1 MDFVF
6 KGAAFLNMKLG
17 FSSNAFKKF
26 SLEQCIPLISQIGY
40 SAVEILC
47 DLPHAYP
54 PKEQDITKMRTL
66 LSKHNL
72 EISNLNTF
80 TLYAIKDTYHP
91 SWIEDVGELRQ
102 IRFEHTK
109 NCIELASELGC
120 KNISTEAGGPL
131 DTKTSN
137 PVALKRRFAR
147 EMNKLSRFAEDQEI
161 KVLVEPEPGLL
172 LETSQDF
179 LFFIKEVESE
189 YIKLN
194 FDIAHF
200 YCVREDPAEVIHRLS
215 DYIEHFHLSDIAVN
229 RVHNHLIPGEG
240 AINFKSVF
248 KAIIEIGYKGC
259 ITVELYPYQNNPEY
273 AATKAFEFLQ
283 CLKLDFT

>member
-1 MDFVF
+1 
-6 KGAAFLNMKLG
+6 MK
-17 FSSNAFKKF
+17 A
-26 SLEQCIPLISQIGY
+26 
-40 SAVEILC
+40 
-47 DLPHAYP
+47 
-54 PKEQDITKMRTL
+54 L

-72 EISNLNTF
+72 EISNLNAF

-91 SWIEDVGELRQ
+91 SWVEDVSELRQ

-120 KNISTEAGGPL
+120 RNISTEPGGPPH
-131 DTKTSN
+131 TRTTN
-137 PVALKRRFAR
+137 PVALRRRFVR

-179 LFFIKEVESE
+179 LYFIKKIESE
-189 YIKLN
+189 YIRLN

-200 YCVREDPAEVIHRLS
+200 YCAREDPAEVIHRLS

-229 RVHNHLIPGEG
+229 RIHNHLIPGEG
-240 AINFKSVF
+240 AINFRSVF
-248 KAIIEIGYKGC
+248 KAIVEFGYKGF
-259 ITVELYPYQNNPEY
+259 ITVELYPYQNNPVY

-283 CLKLDFT
+283 SLRLDF

>member
-1 MDFVF
+1 
-6 KGAAFLNMKLG
+6 MKLG

-26 SLEQCIPLISQIGY
+26 SLEQCIPLISKIGY
-40 SAVEILC
+40 SAIEILC

-54 PKEQDITKMRTL
+54 PKEQDVTKTKAL

-72 EISNLNTF
+72 EISNLNAF

-91 SWIEDVGELRQ
+91 SWVEDVSALRRQ
-102 IRFEHTK
+102 F
-109 NCIELASELGC
+109 
-120 KNISTEAGGPL
+120 
-131 DTKTSN
+131 
-137 PVALKRRFAR
+137 VR

-179 LFFIKEVESE
+179 LYFIKKIESE

-200 YCVREDPAEVIHRLS
+200 YCAREDPAEVIHRLS
-215 DYIEHFHLSDIAVN
+215 DYIEHFHLSDIAVS
-229 RVHNHLIPGEG
+229 RIHNHLIPGEG
-240 AINFKSVF
+240 AINFRSVF
-248 KAIIEIGYKGC
+248 KAIVEFGYKGF
-259 ITVELYPYQNNPEY
+259 ITVELYPYQNHPVY

-283 CLKLDFT
+283 SLRLDF